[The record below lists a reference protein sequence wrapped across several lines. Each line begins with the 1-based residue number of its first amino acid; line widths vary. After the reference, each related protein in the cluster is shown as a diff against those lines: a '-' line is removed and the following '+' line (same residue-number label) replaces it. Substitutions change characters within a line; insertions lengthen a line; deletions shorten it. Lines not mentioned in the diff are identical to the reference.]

1 MNVRSALAGSR
12 LGPLVRVARRRAK
25 RAHAVA
31 RVQRLRRRGAVGK
44 RTLIG
49 HAPVVVSLTSH
60 GKRVQDV
67 SLAIESIGAGR
78 VRPLRLIL
86 WLDDERIFAE
96 LPESLTKQM
105 ARGLEVRLTQ
115 NYGPHTKYFPYVRS
129 VDSHRLPLV
138 TADDD
143 ILYPRNWLARLLT
156 AYVEQPELVSCYRAN
171 VVCLDGDHLALYRSW
186 PRCKDTVASVTR
198 FATGVSGVIYPPAM
212 LDELSAR
219 NDAFR
224 ASCPQA
230 DDIWLHWVAL
240 RTSRPVRQISS
251 TPRHFPVVPGS
262 QSDTSLMKHNVG
274 SGGNDEQIRALYTDA
289 DVRLLRRA
297 ASRVRST

>member
-1 MNVRSALAGSR
+1 M
-12 LGPLVRVARRRAK
+12 
-25 RAHAVA
+25 
-31 RVQRLRRRGAVGK
+31 LRRRIVAGK
-44 RTLIG
+44 RPLIG
-49 HAPVVVSLTSH
+49 DAPVVVSLTSH
-60 GKRVQDV
+60 GQRVQDV

-78 VRPLRLIL
+78 VRPRRLIL
-86 WLDDERIFAE
+86 WLDDERTLAA

-115 NYGPHTKYFPYVRS
+115 DYGPHTKYFPYVRS
-129 VDSHRLPLV
+129 VDSHQLPLV

-143 ILYPRNWLARLLT
+143 ILYPRYWLTRLMT
-156 AYVEQPELVSCYRAN
+156 AYFERPEAVSCYRAN
-171 VVCLDGDHLALYRSW
+171 VVCLDGDALAPYQSW
-186 PRCKDTVASVTR
+186 PRCKDTEASVTR

-224 ASCPQA
+224 ASCPRA

-240 RTSRPVRQISS
+240 RTSRPVRQISP

-274 SGGNDEQIRALYTDA
+274 AGGNDEQIQALYTDA
-289 DVRLLRRA
+289 DVRLLRRVA
-297 ASRVRST
+297 PGVRST